1 MTDIKMRTLI
11 KNGTVYRD
19 GTFVKCDVVVT
30 EDDLI
35 FEATSYDEI
44 IDATGLYVLPGLIDA
59 HQHLRQPGF
68 EYKETI
74 ATGSYAAAK
83 GGFTTIMAM
92 PNLKPAPD
100 CVENITKEMEIIQKD
115 AVINVIPYATLTV
128 GQTGRG
134 DNVDYKALREY
145 TNIFSDDGKGVQLE
159 STMRTA
165 MECLKEIDG
174 IVVAHCEDE
183 SLLDGGYV
191 HEGDWAKEHGYKGIS
206 SDSEFVQVQ
215 RDLQLALETGCQ
227 YHVCH
232 VSTKESVEAI
242 RKYKAL
248 GAKVSGEVTPHH
260 LLLVDEDITEDHGR
274 FKMNPPL
281 RSKQDRDALVAGLV
295 DGTLEIVSTDHA
307 PHSAQE
313 KGKGLAKSAMGTVGS
328 ESAFPLLYTYLVKK
342 GIITLEKLVEVMSI
356 RPNQLFHVNAKKSD
370 LVIVDLNRKETI
382 TKESIVSLGK
392 ATPFENWEVYG
403 LPVYT
408 IVAGKIVYRR

>member
-1 MTDIKMRTLI
+1 MSILI
-11 KNGTVYRD
+11 KNGNVYKN
-19 GTFVKCDVVVT
+19 GTFEYCDVIVT

-35 FEATSYDEI
+35 FDKGEYDQV
-44 IDATGLYVLPGLIDA
+44 IDAKGLTVLPGFIDA

-100 CVENITKEMEIIQKD
+100 CVEHIQKELEIIKKD
-115 AVINVIPYATLTV
+115 AVINVIPYATLTK

-134 DNVDYKALREY
+134 ENCDYKSLREY
-145 TNIFSDDGKGVQLE
+145 TNIFSDDGKGVQSE
-159 STMRTA
+159 QTMREA
-165 MECLKEIDG
+165 MKQLKELDG

-191 HEGDWAKEHGYKGIS
+191 HQGKWALEHGYKGITS
-206 SDSEFVQVQ
+206 ASEYVQVE
-215 RDLQLALETGCQ
+215 RDLKLAYETGCQ

-242 RKYKAL
+242 KKYKAL
-248 GAKVSGEVTPHH
+248 GARVSGEVTPHH
-260 LLLVDEDITEDHGR
+260 LLLCDEDILEDNGR

-281 RSKQDRDALVAGLV
+281 RSKEDQMALIEGLLE
-295 DGTLEIVSTDHA
+295 GTLEIVSTDHA

-313 KGKGLAKSAMGTVGS
+313 KGRGLEKSAMGTVGS

-342 GIITLEKLVEVMSI
+342 GVMSLEKLIEVMSI
-356 RPNQLFHVNAKKSD
+356 RPNELFHVNARKSD
-370 LVIVDLNRKETI
+370 LVLVDLNRSEII
-382 TKESIVSLGK
+382 TKENIASMGK
-392 ATPFENWEVYG
+392 ATPFENWQVYG
-403 LPVYT
+403 LPIMT
-408 IVAGKIVYRR
+408 IVAGKVVYKR